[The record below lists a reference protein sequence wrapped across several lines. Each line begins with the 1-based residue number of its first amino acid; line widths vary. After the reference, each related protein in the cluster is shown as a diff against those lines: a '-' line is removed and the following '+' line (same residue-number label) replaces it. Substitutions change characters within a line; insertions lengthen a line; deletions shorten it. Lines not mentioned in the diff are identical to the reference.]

1 MQTFKTELSSAF
13 FTGLALLLPIVI
25 LAIVF
30 RWLFR
35 FVTDLIKPLS
45 NLLVE
50 GANLPTLFSDILVI
64 GIIALFLLVLGFTVR
79 TTMGDYLQNKFHQYL
94 QRVAPGYQMIRE
106 IVQQLFGDRRN
117 SPFSQGSVALVQLHG
132 EQSPVKS
139 TGIVTSRH
147 PDGTCTVFI
156 PTGPNPTTGF
166 VYHVPE
172 RLVEM
177 RPDIKVEAALR
188 TVIACGAGAG
198 ALFSGAGRVA
208 AEKPASQ

>member
-1 MQTFKTELSSAF
+1 MQKFRSALSGAF
-13 FTGLALLLPIVI
+13 FTGLAMLLPIVI

-35 FVTDLIKPLS
+35 FVTDLIQPLS
-45 NLLVE
+45 NLLVR
-50 GANLPTLFSDILVI
+50 GAGLPTLFSDVLVI
-64 GIIALFLLVLGFTVR
+64 AVIALFLLVLGFVVR
-79 TTMGDYLQNKFHQYL
+79 TTLGNYLQNKFHQSM

-106 IVQQLFGDRRN
+106 IVQQLFGDRKN

-132 EQSPVKS
+132 ENSPVKS
-139 TGIVTSRH
+139 TGIVTSYH
-147 PDGTCTVFI
+147 PNGVYTVFI

-172 RLVEM
+172 NLVEL

-188 TVIACGAGAG
+188 TVIACGAGAS
-198 ALFSGAGRVA
+198 ALFSQPPENR
-208 AEKPASQ
+208 